1 MRTMIAATYTQGE
14 GLHVLD
20 VPAPTISD
28 GDLLVRV
35 AASAI
40 CGTDLRTIRNGHRK
54 LAPGQRIVLGHEFAG
69 IIECPGDHGTTFPAG
84 MRVAIAP
91 NVGCG
96 QCDLCVQGFTNMC
109 PDYQAFGISWDG
121 ALTEYVRVPAAAV
134 AQGNIVPIP
143 EHVPFQDAALIEPLS
158 CVVNGNREA
167 RIRFGDVVVVVG
179 AGPIGLL
186 HLQLARLSGARKV
199 IMADL
204 QPSRLEVAEAMGAEV
219 AVNPAEEDLA
229 GRIHYETSGRG
240 ADVVIT
246 ACAVASAQQE
256 SIGWL
261 APFGRVCFFGGLPS
275 QDSPVPIDTN
285 AIHYKNLLVTGVSGA
300 SLHDFRVAA
309 RLISSRR
316 IDVAKIVSHSF
327 PLRDIEL
334 AFQQAMRQDA
344 MKVVVR
350 TEADGAEAARG

>member
-1 MRTMIAATYTQGE
+1 MIAATYTQGE
-14 GLHVLD
+14 GFRVQEVARPSVGSDD
-20 VPAPTISD
+20 V
-28 GDLLVRV
+28 LVRV

-40 CGTDLRTIRNGHRK
+40 CGTDIRTVRNGHRK

-69 IIECPGDHGTTFPAG
+69 IIESPGDHGTTFPAG
-84 MRVAIAP
+84 MRVTIAP

-121 ALTEYVRVPAAAV
+121 AHTEYVRVPAAAI

-143 EHVPFQDAALIEPLS
+143 EHVSFQDAALIEPLS

-186 HLQLARLSGARKV
+186 HLQLARLSGARQV

-204 QPSRLEVAEAMGAEV
+204 QPSRLEAAEAMGAEV
-219 AVNPAEEDLA
+219 AINSADKDLT
-229 GRIHYETSGRG
+229 GRIHHETSGRG

-246 ACAVASAQQE
+246 ACSDASVQQQ

-261 APFGRVCFFGGLPS
+261 APFGRVCFFGGLGP
-275 QDSPVPIDTN
+275 QDGPVPIDTN
-285 AIHYKNLLVTGVSGA
+285 AVHYRNLLVTGVTGG
-300 SLHDFRVAA
+300 SLHNFRVAA

-327 PLRDIEL
+327 PLHDIEL

-344 MKVVVR
+344 MKVVLR
-350 TEADGAEAARG
+350 SEADGAEAARG